1 MRRLREVCLFS
12 ALSWTAVAAAQGYTP
27 EVYRDDA
34 LVISAGIE
42 GASGRLLYF
51 GDLLTLALTV
61 EYDPAAVSIRDLDE
75 DIFLAAWPA
84 SGPFAL
90 ADWEGRREETTDAGW
105 RRQGA
110 TYRFQVVGCPDE
122 QPTCPGERH
131 YLLPQLTLAYQAM
144 HAGDQTVMA
153 TVKFHPWPAS
163 LTLTTGLKKDEEG
176 QLLPFE
182 TYFPTGGYPEPLA
195 VTGHSGRAWLLAA
208 AALIAFTGG
217 LLMWPFRSRAQKEA
231 SAEIPR
237 WRRIL
242 QELEAGEADEDAHYV
257 DALRRCLVWYCN
269 DELQVDPFL
278 WLDLAELGEGDEV
291 DEEHGEL
298 RSLFF
303 ELLHSP
309 TGRNAELRTQL
320 VKLIAQGAN
329 A

>member
-1 MRRLREVCLFS
+1 
-12 ALSWTAVAAAQGYTP
+12 
-27 EVYRDDA
+27 
-34 LVISAGIE
+34 
-42 GASGRLLYF
+42 
-51 GDLLTLALTV
+51 
-61 EYDPAAVSIRDLDE
+61 
-75 DIFLAAWPA
+75 
-84 SGPFAL
+84 
-90 ADWEGRREETTDAGW
+90 
-105 RRQGA
+105 
-110 TYRFQVVGCPDE
+110 
-122 QPTCPGERH
+122 
-131 YLLPQLTLAYQAM
+131 
-144 HAGDQTVMA
+144 
-153 TVKFHPWPAS
+153 
-163 LTLTTGLKKDEEG
+163 
-176 QLLPFE
+176 
-182 TYFPTGGYPEPLA
+182 
-195 VTGHSGRAWLLAA
+195 
-208 AALIAFTGG
+208 
-217 LLMWPFRSRAQKEA
+217 MWPFRSRAQKEA